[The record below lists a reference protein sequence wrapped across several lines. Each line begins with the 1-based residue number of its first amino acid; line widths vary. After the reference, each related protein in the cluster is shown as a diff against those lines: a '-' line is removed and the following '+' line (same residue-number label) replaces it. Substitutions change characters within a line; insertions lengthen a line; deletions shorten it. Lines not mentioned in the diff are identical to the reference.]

1 MSDTTSR
8 CYINEI
14 PKAQKCWDEY
24 RCRTPVLCMHGAVC
38 HLQMFAIPPR
48 GKFVL
53 MCRHEMSEIMC
64 C

>member
-38 HLQMFAIPPR
+38 HLQNVPYSAPR
-48 GKFVL
+48 QIRVDVQT
-53 MCRHEMSEIMC
+53 
-64 C
+64 